1 MSHATK
7 YVFVVSTEAGLGTPK
22 LVTLFLFLFDFSQKS
37 YFETSFSKF
46 LKNCTSKFLRVLE
59 YVEKIERKYWKKSF
73 FAKILIFIAESLLY
87 MLLAFFWG
95 IKLFCSSKFEILM
108 LFDLNN
114 LSFYHCHSRA
124 SSIKNIPHLGL
135 FLLSMAKWI
144 SKYIARDK
152 FWTLWGYFG
161 YFCSLKHL
169 WDKLTHPCLIT
180 SFQTLPEIGLTKIGL
195 CLEVQLSLLGVWD
208 LLM

>member
-1 MSHATK
+1 M
-7 YVFVVSTEAGLGTPK
+7 FVVSTEAGLGTPK
-22 LVTLFLFLFDFSQKS
+22 LVTLFLSLFDFSQKS
-37 YFETSFSKF
+37 YFWNFFFKIF
-46 LKNCTSKFLRVLE
+46 KKLYIKIFGGPRVCRE
-59 YVEKIERKYWKKSF
+59 NWKKIEKNLF

-114 LSFYHCHSRA
+114 LSFDHCHSRA

-180 SFQTLPEIGLTKIGL
+180 SFQTLPEIGLIKL
-195 CLEVQLSLLGVWD
+195 LNSLNSSYKYILAY
-208 LLM
+208 LLVIS

>member
-1 MSHATK
+1 
-7 YVFVVSTEAGLGTPK
+7 
-22 LVTLFLFLFDFSQKS
+22 
-37 YFETSFSKF
+37 
-46 LKNCTSKFLRVLE
+46 
-59 YVEKIERKYWKKSF
+59 
-73 FAKILIFIAESLLY
+73 

-180 SFQTLPEIGLTKIGL
+180 SFQTLPEIGLRGQNLPLEYCQPLEMQMYSKMEFRSFNASNIEYVSQRVAKLLAYSSLEWEKTVNKFPLWLWICFRDFMWLLSWPDEKFCPESTQTRWL
-195 CLEVQLSLLGVWD
+195 CNYFSKMWPKSKSEATLV
-208 LLM
+208 

>member
-1 MSHATK
+1 M
-7 YVFVVSTEAGLGTPK
+7 G
-22 LVTLFLFLFDFSQKS
+22 
-37 YFETSFSKF
+37 
-46 LKNCTSKFLRVLE
+46 VLE
-59 YVEKIERKYWKKSF
+59 YVEKIEKKNWKKSF

-180 SFQTLPEIGLTKIGL
+180 SFQTLPEIGLSTIKIYSPNEWRRKKIPRRIIPSWAIFERRL
-195 CLEVQLSLLGVWD
+195 LLG
-208 LLM
+208 

>member
-1 MSHATK
+1 MLSW
-7 YVFVVSTEAGLGTPK
+7 
-22 LVTLFLFLFDFSQKS
+22 QKS
-37 YFETSFSKF
+37 FQCQ
-46 LKNCTSKFLRVLE
+46 NCIHL
-59 YVEKIERKYWKKSF
+59 
-73 FAKILIFIAESLLY
+73 LLY
-87 MLLAFFWG
+87 IAFFWG

-180 SFQTLPEIGLTKIGL
+180 SFQTLPEIGLILRRPYRIFFFFNFVKN
-195 CLEVQLSLLGVWD
+195 LLGA
-208 LLM
+208 LSFTTLHTPY

>member
-1 MSHATK
+1 
-7 YVFVVSTEAGLGTPK
+7 
-22 LVTLFLFLFDFSQKS
+22 
-37 YFETSFSKF
+37 
-46 LKNCTSKFLRVLE
+46 
-59 YVEKIERKYWKKSF
+59 
-73 FAKILIFIAESLLY
+73 

-135 FLLSMAKWI
+135 ALLSMAKWI
-144 SKYIARDK
+144 SKYIDWDK
-152 FWTLWGYFG
+152 FWTLWGCFG
-161 YFCSLKHL
+161 YLCSLKQM

-180 SFQTLPEIGLTKIGL
+180 SFQTLPEIGLIVNWLSNKLKIFEFLQSFLLQEAGINIFFIKKTKPF
-195 CLEVQLSLLGVWD
+195 LSSEKLTIFNFLLSSLIQIAGVNIFTFRKTNPF
-208 LLM
+208 LNYQNISHRQTRSA

>member
-1 MSHATK
+1 M
-7 YVFVVSTEAGLGTPK
+7 G
-22 LVTLFLFLFDFSQKS
+22 
-37 YFETSFSKF
+37 
-46 LKNCTSKFLRVLE
+46 VLE
-59 YVEKIERKYWKKSF
+59 YVEKIERKNWKKSF

-161 YFCSLKHL
+161 YFCSLEHL

-180 SFQTLPEIGLTKIGL
+180 SFQTLPEIGLTCRVAIQSSIRILNTGFAHSKWPHLHRAYIIGGYFL
-195 CLEVQLSLLGVWD
+195 FWLAVNGNIQFGVSLWK
-208 LLM
+208 